1 MHDHGTLRL
10 APVDHPSVWSAD
22 DLKTDCDWLIHFTS
36 DETDELLRA
45 VHHVGQHGLALEELG
60 RTDFPLPTLS
70 EKLQKIRRE
79 LLRGRGFVQVRG
91 LPVEDLGVRGTAVAF
106 WGIGRHLSDEFA
118 SQNKHGHLL
127 GHVRD
132 LGESRS
138 NASQRGPY
146 SRETIPYH
154 VDACDVVGLCCIG
167 TAKRGGESS
176 IVSSGHVYNTMLARH
191 GEMVE
196 SLTRPIYRDR
206 RDEVP
211 PGKEPWYAIPI
222 FNHYDGLLSVSI
234 EPTYIGSVKRH
245 FDGVD
250 PHSDEQLEAIRVVQ
264 ELADEL
270 RFDVEF
276 ELGDMQFVH
285 NHVVMHSRQAFEDH
299 EDPLRKR
306 HLLRLW
312 MLNHDGRPLPDA
324 YYERHGSRATIRRP
338 GGIVGPDTKLSA
350 PLD

>member
-1 MHDHGTLRL
+1 MHDHGTLRI

-22 DLKTDCDWLIHFTS
+22 DLRSNRDWLVHLAS

-45 VHHVGQHGLALEELG
+45 VKHVERRGLALEALAKA
-60 RTDFPLPTLS
+60 DFALPKLS
-70 EKLQKIRRE
+70 EKLHEIRRE

-91 LPVEDLGVRGTAVAF
+91 LPVDDLGAKSTAVAF

-138 NASQRGPY
+138 NVSQRGPY

-176 IVSSGHVYNTMLARH
+176 IASSGHVYNTMLSRH
-191 GEMVE
+191 RELVE
-196 SLTRPIYRDR
+196 TLTQPIYRDR
-206 RDEVP
+206 RDEIP

-222 FNHYDGLLSVSI
+222 FNHYEGLLSVSI

-245 FDGVD
+245 FEGID
-250 PHSDEQLEAIRVVQ
+250 PHSDEQLKAISIVQ
-264 ELADEL
+264 EIANEL
-270 RFDVEF
+270 RFDIEF

-299 EDPLRKR
+299 EDPERRR

-312 MLNHDGRPLPDA
+312 MLNYDGRPLPDA
-324 YYERHGSRATIRRP
+324 YYDRHGSRTTIRRP
-338 GGIVGPDTKLSA
+338 GGIVGSDTRVSA
-350 PLD
+350 PLE